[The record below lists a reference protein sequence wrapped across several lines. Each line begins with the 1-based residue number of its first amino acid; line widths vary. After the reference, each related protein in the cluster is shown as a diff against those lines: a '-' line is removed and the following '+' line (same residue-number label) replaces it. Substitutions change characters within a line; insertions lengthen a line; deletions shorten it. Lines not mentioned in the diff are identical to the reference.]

1 MDLSLWNL
9 YGSDLD
15 LSLQNKIVWT
25 LARGCHT
32 NEHCTWSCDSGQ
44 NLVYSGYRCGMCVA
58 YHTPYMYN
66 KTVNTSRYS
75 GFLPRS
81 PGHCQFS
88 SACGHMDKGCSSI
101 SSYSI
106 YGSEHPFTYNWFNG
120 EANNFKM
127 ELFNDIHEGSGGC

>member
-1 MDLSLWNL
+1 MDQIWTCHFKIKLFGLLQEVATPMSTVLGVVIVGKILYTMDIDVACVWLTILRICITKLS
-9 YGSDLD
+9 
-15 LSLQNKIVWT
+15 
-25 LARGCHT
+25 
-32 NEHCTWSCDSGQ
+32 
-44 NLVYSGYRCGMCVA
+44 
-58 YHTPYMYN
+58 
-66 KTVNTSRYS
+66 SRYS

-106 YGSEHPFTYNWFNG
+106 YGSEHLFTYNWFNG

-127 ELFNDIHEGSGGC
+127 ELFNDIDEGSGGC